1 MMKRLLFCSVLL
13 FSLMLQVGCAAP
25 VDLGKDPM
33 VTTEACV
40 TPLCYVCETF
50 TCVAVFEYG
59 GLEAMLAVNDAC
71 KYEKMSN
78 CTQASKPFRSSKLS
92 QRIKSNSTPLF
103 GMISYTMRC

>member
-13 FSLMLQVGCAAP
+13 FSLMLQVGYAAP
-25 VDLGKDPM
+25 VAVGEDR
-33 VTTEACV
+33 VAAAEVCV
-40 TPLCYVCETF
+40 TPLCYVCETV

-78 CTQASKPFRSSKLS
+78 YTQASKPFRSSKPS
-92 QRIKSNSTPLF
+92 QRNIGNTTPLV

>member
-1 MMKRLLFCSVLL
+1 MMKLLLFCGVLL

-33 VTTEACV
+33 AAAKVCV
-40 TPLCYVCETF
+40 TPLCYVCETV

-71 KYEKMSN
+71 KYEKMLN
-78 CTQASKPFRSSKLS
+78 CTQASKPFRSSKS
-92 QRIKSNSTPLF
+92 GQRITCNSTPLF
-103 GMISYTMRC
+103 GMKTYTMRC